1 MKQTTRLFT
10 FFSIVCVFGLLI
22 CGTAAAAHDTA
33 NHTYDINLN
42 NITIL
47 KNDSNDS
54 LDIIEPV
61 GSGGEQKIAEN
72 IPLNTEITIVGNS
85 ETTNVIN
92 INGYGL
98 PADTQL
104 TVRIK
109 DVNINGSAQGRA
121 AISLVGGVN
130 VKLILDGEN
139 NVLKSGIEGSAG
151 QDGLE
156 VPEDC
161 RIEIIQSQQN
171 QNENKNQTD
180 PGKEPAVPGLSII
193 FSIAAIAGLVGISA
207 YQKRKN
213 NK

>member
-10 FFSIVCVFGLLI
+10 VISIVCLFGLLI

-47 KNDSNDS
+47 KNDSSNS
-54 LDIIEPV
+54 LDIIEPAGV
-61 GSGGEQKIAEN
+61 GGEQKIAEN
-72 IPLNTEITIVGNS
+72 IPLNTEITIIGNS

-98 PADTQL
+98 PADTQI

-121 AISLVGGVN
+121 AISLVGGAN
-130 VKLILDGEN
+130 VKLILDGEK
-139 NVLKSGIEGSAG
+139 NVLKSGTDSTAIAG
-151 QDGLE
+151 QEGLE

-161 RIEIIQSQQN
+161 RIEIIQSQPN
-171 QNENKNQTD
+171 QNENQTD
-180 PGKEPAVPGLSII
+180 PEKDPAVPGFGII
-193 FSIAAIAGLVGISA
+193 FSIAAVAGLIGIGA